1 MSPSHKGGNVTA
13 DADFGL
19 GKVGNDRH
27 IHGPF
32 SPGTSAFL
40 AKTTRES
47 APVGDGTAH
56 APADTV
62 ESLAWSQP
70 KAARPFAHDRAQLI
84 SDRRQ
89 APIVFWLFILIQV
102 LDGALTYW
110 GVTRFGIELEMN
122 ALLSSWMHEVGPA
135 TTLLAA
141 KALACSCG
149 VILYNAQYHRPLAAV
164 AGLCLGIAVIPW
176 AYLAVS
182 IG

>member
-1 MSPSHKGGNVTA
+1 MSPLHRAANVTA

-19 GKVGNDRH
+19 GNVWNERH
-27 IHGPF
+27 NHGPF
-32 SPGTSAFL
+32 MPDISSVLT
-40 AKTTRES
+40 KTTRES
-47 APVGDGTAH
+47 APILDGTAH

-62 ESLAWSQP
+62 ESLTWSQP
-70 KAARPFAHDRAQLI
+70 TSARPFTNDRTQLI
-84 SDRRQ
+84 SDRKQ

-122 ALLSSWMHEVGPA
+122 TLLSSWMHEVGPA
-135 TTLLAA
+135 ATLLAA
-141 KALACSCG
+141 KVMACVCG